1 MVFDSAA
8 RWQVACEHCGVEYW
22 WDYDSNIRAG
32 LEKTLAARTLL
43 GFLWAWG
50 DSVQALKNGKVTEYV
65 ADPVQWG
72 WLLSK
77 TKKTSGRARFA
88 VRSLCHEDLG

>member
-1 MVFDSAA
+1 MVPDSAA

-22 WDYDSNIRAG
+22 WDYDFNIRAD

-50 DSVQALKNGKVTEYV
+50 DPVQVLKNGKVTEYV
-65 ADPVQWG
+65 ADPVLGVVVNQ
-72 WLLSK
+72 K
-77 TKKTSGRARFA
+77 TKRARKIRR
-88 VRSLCHEDLG
+88 VIVMS